1 MRKFFCLLAGMLLLF
16 CNTSIA
22 QQEVTG
28 KVTDEAGAPLP
39 GATVKIKSNR
49 SGTIAASDGSF
60 KINAATNAILII
72 SAVGYDTKE
81 VAVGNSKSLSVQLAF
96 DAKAISEVVV
106 TGTGAATSRKKIA
119 IAVESITADK
129 LPAAP
134 TASIDQA
141 LVGKIAG
148 AQISSVNGNPGR
160 QAQILLRGINTLRS
174 GTSPMVL
181 LDGLEVKVTDLN
193 SLDFASI
200 EKVEIVQGAAAA
212 TLYGAQGA
220 NGVIQLF
227 SKKGRNG
234 RLNIDMSSSIS
245 RNSLLN
251 IGDLHKARNHSLVT
265 NANGEVTGGGG
276 VPLSF
281 DPDFS
286 HYELNVTWNSLD
298 PTNNNV
304 KPYNKNLLYYDHY
317 GMFFQTAT
325 TYNNSI
331 SINGSKDKFD
341 FNISASDSRQESVF
355 KGNGKY
361 NRSNFVSN
369 IGVELIKNLRL
380 RSVTQLVFTEN
391 TLLDETGRTIF
402 YALNNARPFANFE
415 FKSPDGNYGAYFGD
429 GVGVN
434 HYNPN
439 YMFQNGH
446 PDNKKID
453 VIQNFNLNY
462 RFLKFFEAD
471 VKYGLN
477 YQNDEIRY
485 QINNQDGNLNADYW
499 AYWLEYYSPRF
510 SAGSPQYDLGQSYST
525 QTGEINTQLYKTT
538 FHNFLPSLTV
548 RLDAEKDFG
557 INLPIK
563 STTYGAFDYRKNV
576 FKSYVTYGLDA
587 PSFTPYT
594 AKDMTTFKILTDTKT
609 PFITYGYLFDQKFD
623 YGEIAGIAG
632 GFRTDY
638 SSAFGRGSKPF
649 TFPHFNG
656 YLRLSSFNF
665 WNNGKIS
672 NVINEFKLRGAF
684 GKAGIQ
690 PRPFDRYVTLT
701 PQAMGGNVAFVFKTE
716 NPNPELS
723 VEVSRETEFG
733 TDISFKGLKGNWLKN
748 FNFSFTYWD
757 RTTDNAIW
765 PTDAAPSTGTG
776 NIIDN
781 SFGLKSSGVQASLNI
796 SAYTSKRLNWNFTT
810 NFSKQSSEISFV
822 KDKPIVLVSNAGS
835 SGYVLEAGKKVG
847 QLYGY
852 LMLHSVDQINPSTGD
867 SFIPKADQANYTVA
881 SNGWVVYSDPSSP
894 NYKQPYVTPTQFSFG
909 DPNPKFNMSFIN
921 DVTFDGWLSL
931 SMQWDWVYKSHLYNQ
946 TKEWMYRDGIHGDY
960 DNVISIGSE
969 TGAWTAF
976 YRGVYAQVSRN
987 GTKNYFYENSGFG
1000 RLRNLSLGVDFAR
1013 FIKVNGINKVQLV
1026 FTGRNIATITNYT
1039 GMDPEISSGSTN
1051 SAWDRGVDHNS
1062 IPNIKSYQVSLNLG
1076 F

>member
-1 MRKFFCLLAGMLLLF
+1 MRKLFCLLAGMMLLF
-16 CNTSIA
+16 SSTVFA
-22 QQEVTG
+22 QQREVTG
-28 KVTDEAGAPLP
+28 KVTDANGAPIG
-39 GATVKIKSNR
+39 GASIRVKNTR
-49 SGTIAASDGSF
+49 GGTSASSDGTF
-60 KINAATNAILII
+60 KINAAANAVLVI
-72 SAVGYDTKE
+72 SAVGFESFEVNIGSETNIGVTLALDTK
-81 VAVGNSKSLSVQLAF
+81 AM
-96 DAKAISEVVV
+96 SEVVV
-106 TGTGAATSRKKIA
+106 TGTGSATSRRKIA
-119 IAVESITADK
+119 IAVESISADK

-134 TASIDQA
+134 TASVDQA
-141 LVGKIAG
+141 LVGKIPG

-227 SKKGRNG
+227 TKKGRNG
-234 RLNIDMSSSIS
+234 KLSIDISSGIS

-251 IGDLHKARNHSLVT
+251 VGDVHKARQHSLVT
-265 NANGEVTGGGG
+265 NANGEVTGAGA

-281 DPDFS
+281 DPDYS
-286 HYELNVTWNSLD
+286 HYELNVIWNSLD
-298 PTNNNV
+298 PTNSNV
-304 KPYNKNLLYYDHY
+304 KPYNKNLQYYDHY
-317 GMFFQTAT
+317 KMFFQTAT

-341 FNISASDSRQESVF
+341 FNITASDSRQESVF
-355 KGNGKY
+355 TGNGKY

-369 IGVELIKNLRL
+369 IGFELIKNLRL
-380 RSVTQLVFTEN
+380 RSVTQLVYTDN

-402 YALNNARPFANFE
+402 YALNNSRPFANYE
-415 FKSPDGNYGAYFGD
+415 YKDANGQYGAYFGD

-434 HYNPN
+434 GYNPN

-446 PDNKKID
+446 PDNKRID
-453 VIQNFNLNY
+453 VLQSFNLNY
-462 RFLKFFEAD
+462 KFLKFFEAD
-471 VKYGLN
+471 VKYGIN
-477 YQNDEIRY
+477 YQNDNIRY
-485 QINNQDGNLNADYW
+485 QVDGQDGNLNADYW

-510 SAGSPQYDLGQSYST
+510 SAGAPQT
-525 QTGEINTQLYKTT
+525 ATETGEINDQLYRTT
-538 FHNFLPSLTV
+538 FQNFLPSLTI

-557 INLPIK
+557 IKLPIK
-563 STTYGAFDYRKNV
+563 STTYGGFDYRKNV
-576 FKSYVTYGLDA
+576 SKAYITYGLDA

-594 AKDMTTFKILTDTKT
+594 AKDMASYRILTDTKT

-623 YGEIAGIAG
+623 YGDIGGIAG

-656 YLRLSSFNF
+656 YVRLSAFNF
-665 WNNGKIS
+665 WNEGKIG
-672 NVINEFKLRGAF
+672 NIITEWKLRGAF

-690 PRPFDRYVTLT
+690 PRAFDRYVTLT
-701 PQAMGGNVAFVFKTE
+701 PQSMGDNIAFVFKTE
-716 NPNPELS
+716 NPNPDLS

-733 TDISFKGLKGNWLKN
+733 TDMAFKGLKGNWLKT
-748 FNFSFTYWD
+748 FNFSFTYWN
-757 RTTDNAIW
+757 RKTDNAIW
-765 PTDAAPSTGTG
+765 PTDAAPSSGTGT
-776 NIIDN
+776 IIDN
-781 SFGLKSSGVQASLNI
+781 SFGLKSSGIQASLFIN
-796 SAYTSKRLNWNFTT
+796 AYTSKKLNWNFTT
-810 NFSKQSSEISFV
+810 NFSRQSSEITFV
-822 KDKPIVLVSNAGS
+822 KDKPVVLISNAGS
-835 SGYVLEAGKKVG
+835 SGYVLEAGKKIG

-852 LMLHSVDQINPSTGD
+852 LMLHSVDELNPVTGQP
-867 SFIPKADQANYTVA
+867 FIPKVDQVNFTVA
-881 SNGWVVYSDPSSP
+881 SNGWVVYADPTSS
-894 NYKQPYVTPTQFSFG
+894 NYKQPYVTSTQFSFG

-921 DVTFDGWLSL
+921 EVTYNGWVTFG
-931 SMQWDWVYKSHLYNQ
+931 MQWDWVYKSHLYNQ

-960 DNVISIGSE
+960 DNVISVGSE

-987 GTKNYFYENSGFG
+987 GTKNYFYENAGFA
-1000 RLRNLSLGVDFAR
+1000 RLRNLSLGLDFAK

-1026 FTGRNIATITNYT
+1026 FTGRNIVTVTNYT
-1039 GMDPEISSGSTN
+1039 GMDPEVSSGTTN

-1062 IPNIKSYQVSLNLG
+1062 IPNIKSYQISLNLG